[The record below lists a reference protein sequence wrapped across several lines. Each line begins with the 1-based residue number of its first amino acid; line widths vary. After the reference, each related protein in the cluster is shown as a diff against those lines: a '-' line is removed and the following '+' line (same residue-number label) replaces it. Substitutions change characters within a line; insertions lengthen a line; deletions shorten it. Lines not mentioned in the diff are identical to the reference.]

1 MSHNANMLYKR
12 KSAQVK
18 SIYSKKQL
26 ELLLSDSE
34 GDILKQ
40 RVVKNMGNM

>member
-1 MSHNANMLYKR
+1 M
-12 KSAQVK
+12 K

-40 RVVKNMGNM
+40 HVVKNMGNMWNAIEDG

>member
-1 MSHNANMLYKR
+1 MPYNTNMSYKR
-12 KSAQVK
+12 KSAQMK